1 MRNLH
6 FINVRTGKHEIT
18 DMKVWCLM
26 FPNSLA
32 ALQITTSVLLNLPVA
47 FSAYGSDGDGY
58 IMADDESVN
67 DPFFMAH
74 EEGHLELGHFRPEST
89 VMCDEFGVIDDVD
102 AEKEAD
108 KYAVE
113 KTKDPKHALE
123 ALHKFMDRIN
133 VSLLSKEKRV
143 KVAMD
148 ISERM
153 LAISNM
159 DI

>member
-6 FINVRTGKHEIT
+6 FINVRTGKHEMM
-18 DMKVWCLM
+18 DMKVFCLT

-32 ALQITTSVLLNLPVA
+32 ALQITTAFLLNLPVA
-47 FSAYGSDGDGY
+47 FSIYGSDGDGY
-58 IMADDESVN
+58 IMADDESFN

-74 EEGHLELGHFRPEST
+74 EEGHLELGHFGPEST
-89 VMCDEFGVIDDVD
+89 VMCDEFGVADDVY

-123 ALHKFMDRIN
+123 ALHKFMDRVN
-133 VSLLSKEKRV
+133 SSLLSKEKRV
-143 KVAMD
+143 KMAMD

-159 DI
+159 NI